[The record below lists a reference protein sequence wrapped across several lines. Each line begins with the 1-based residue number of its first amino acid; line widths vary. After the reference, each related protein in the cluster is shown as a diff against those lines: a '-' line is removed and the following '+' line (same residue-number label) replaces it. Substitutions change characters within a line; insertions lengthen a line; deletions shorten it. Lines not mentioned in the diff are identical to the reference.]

1 MKSKWIEQLGK
12 RIIYIDL
19 SNFGGNDL
27 AADTELS
34 ETVSTI
40 GQEMYSQPLNS
51 VLVLV
56 DLRNTIITREV
67 QKLISAR
74 IADTQKYIRKTAVVG
89 LSGIRGI
96 FLDYFARVAGS
107 DTVGFDNPESAI
119 EWLLK

>member
-74 IADTQKYIRKTAVVG
+74 IADTQKYIRKTVVVG

-96 FLDYFARVAGS
+96 FLDYFARAAGS

>member
-27 AADTELS
+27 AVDTELS